1 MSKARIIFVTIILIL
16 VALGILARLYLSN
29 APMWVI
35 FPVVIIS
42 YLLVEFRVKCSRKYE
57 HSPSRFYRKNHNGLC
72 EIAMYFLLFIV
83 TVIGIFLYEFFKK
96 T

>member
-1 MSKARIIFVTIILIL
+1 MSKTRIIFVTIILIL

-35 FPVVIIS
+35 FPVVILA
-42 YLLVEFRVKCSRKYE
+42 YLFTELEAKCSRKYE

-72 EIAMYFLLFIV
+72 EIAMYFLLLI
-83 TVIGIFLYEFFKK
+83 ILALSIFLYEFFKK